1 LLTIDTFAIPAA
13 TLKTLASAGRFL
25 RQERRGSSRRP
36 LACAETSL
44 LLSFTAMDLNRN
56 QFFFI
61 GLVILLLGLQLRFV
75 SAYVLNPEAT
85 QFLAERSGEAPA
97 AAASIFNLTSTPA
110 MGRKVVQPPEWLGW
124 CLISVG
130 AVLILHSLAMPKPGG
145 A

>member
-1 LLTIDTFAIPAA
+1 LLTIDTSAIPAA

-25 RQERRGSSRRP
+25 RQDSLSSPRRL

-44 LLSFTAMDLNRN
+44 PLGFAAMDLNRN

-61 GLVILLLGLQLRFV
+61 GLVVLLLGLQLRFV
-75 SAYVLNPEAT
+75 SSYVLNADAT
-85 QFLAERSGEAPA
+85 QFLAERTGEAPA
-97 AAASIFNLTSTPA
+97 AATSFFNLTSTPA
-110 MGRKVVQPPEWLGW
+110 LARKVVQPPEWLGW

-130 AVLILHSLAMPKPGG
+130 AVLVLHSLAMPKPGG